1 MSSAALA
8 PFPTELRV
16 GVPDWLRDAH
26 AAVPERLP
34 TRAERFALVNALAA
48 RNIEEGTGGPFAA
61 AVVDEET
68 GDVLSIGVNLVLHS
82 NVSSMHAEVVTLG
95 LAHSRTGSWNLGRDV
110 GHRRVLVVNA
120 QPCVMCLG
128 ALLWSGVSALEF
140 AADGSTVERITGFD
154 EGPVPADWRAQL
166 VERGIDV
173 HQEGDTGEEV
183 ALERYRDLVE
193 SGTTARYNG
202 SGA

>member
-173 HQEGDTGEEV
+173 HQEQDTGEEV
-183 ALERYRDLVE
+183 ALERYRALVE

-202 SGA
+202 SGT